1 MQLWSS
7 NAIWPLILSEGLMTR
22 LRSQLV
28 CEKALAMYAR
38 ELHLNDFLLL
48 GAGEEKSGGRE
59 KDAIIAPED
68 DALATTQKDKDLF
81 DGMLNFTD
89 EEEA

>member
-1 MQLWSS
+1 MRSATSHIQYLPQNSS
-7 NAIWPLILSEGLMTR
+7 
-22 LRSQLV
+22 Q
-28 CEKALAMYAR
+28 
-38 ELHLNDFLLL
+38 
-48 GAGEEKSGGRE
+48 E